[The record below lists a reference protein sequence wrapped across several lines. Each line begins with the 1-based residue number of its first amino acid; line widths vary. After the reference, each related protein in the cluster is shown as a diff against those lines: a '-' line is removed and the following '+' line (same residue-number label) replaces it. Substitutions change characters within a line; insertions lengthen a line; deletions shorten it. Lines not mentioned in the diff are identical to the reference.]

1 MTAQNVNIVT
11 YKNGNFYSTTGEIA
25 GGVSSFL
32 NYSSSS
38 AMGSAGVYVYESNTS
53 QTKSDS
59 EDDSE

>member
-1 MTAQNVNIVT
+1 MNIVT
-11 YKNGNFYSTTGEIA
+11 YKNGNFYSTTGELA

-38 AMGSAGVYVYESNTS
+38 SMGSANVYTYEGDTS
-53 QTKSDS
+53 QSNSDS